1 MEETPHLQA
10 CSAAL
15 CTPRPPYTHPVL
27 RPLPFQL
34 GGGALVITRD
44 KYHACKSWNDFIMC
58 FGQEK

>member
-34 GGGALVITRD
+34 GGGL
-44 KYHACKSWNDFIMC
+44 SL
-58 FGQEK
+58 